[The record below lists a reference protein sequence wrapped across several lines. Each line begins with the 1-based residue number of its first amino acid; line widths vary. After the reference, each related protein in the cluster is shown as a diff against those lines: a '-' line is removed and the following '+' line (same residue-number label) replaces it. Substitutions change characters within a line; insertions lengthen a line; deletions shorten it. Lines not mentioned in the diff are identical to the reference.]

1 MSRASVGTSHG
12 SGFMEVARR
21 AWDQALTDFFHP
33 PLPEPQIENKADA
46 SSFFYIDSGTWTVHL
61 NTAGVP
67 PYMDANEA
75 DPYLLSV
82 CHHEIQHY
90 LLCPYDGVTNGMMFA
105 GARKKVNDATAMFV
119 CNLFADLVV
128 DSKLLKRYPLLTHER
143 VNASIHESVLR
154 VHEPSPLWTL
164 IVATY
169 RAMWGFPIP
178 AKATVDDR
186 TFDAAKEIANITR
199 KTMDNESR
207 WPKACENIAKIVADW
222 LPEEEEDQLP
232 GMESLDGSDSTG
244 GEGTGDDGDGTVLVP
259 LDVDAVM
266 GSPIEVRNGDL
277 ARRCI
282 DGGDSAEDL
291 DVELERLAVEVEQ
304 RNGNLKDLEGVYLTA
319 GVGSPRKKWIR
330 FWYRA
335 KARSTLRI
343 EVVQQKYEGSAPL
356 SPEVWRLGDSI
367 EDLDIVQSLQ
377 AFPVLIPN
385 KSTRKWMKVD
395 SMGTERSK
403 SLPDMLIVIDSSGS
417 MTWGMRS
424 KTVSGSYHTAL
435 VSAFAAMEVAL
446 RKGSRVA
453 TINFSDGSRSS
464 KWSTSRESAE
474 RVLLAYQGGGTVAP
488 IKKIVAACEAA
499 ESQVMVLMITD
510 AEIANWK
517 KFIDSIRDLT
527 TKGHKP
533 FIFHIGAHT
542 GKRKSKI
549 QKSLE
554 DAGANVFPIKS
565 VKDLPGLVIREV
577 RGVFAEQ

>member
-1 MSRASVGTSHG
+1 MSRAVEGPSHD
-12 SGFMEVARR
+12 SGFLEVARR
-21 AWDQALTDFFHP
+21 AWNQALIDFYHP
-33 PLPEPQIENKADA
+33 PLPEPQIENKAEA

-61 NTAGVP
+61 NVAGVP

-75 DPYLLSV
+75 EPYLRSV

-90 LLCPYDGVTNGMMFA
+90 LLCPYDGVTNGLMFA
-105 GARKKVNDATAMFV
+105 GARKNVNDATAMFV
-119 CNLFADLVV
+119 CNMFADLVV
-128 DSKLLKRYPLLTHER
+128 DSKLLKRYPSLTHER
-143 VNASIHESVLR
+143 VNACLHESVLR
-154 VHEPSPLWTL
+154 IHEPSPLWIL
-164 IVATY
+164 IAGTY

-178 AKATVDDR
+178 SKAKIDDR
-186 TFDAAKEIANITR
+186 TFAVAQEITKIAR
-199 KTMDNESR
+199 KSIDNESR
-207 WPKACENIAKIVADW
+207 WPKACEKIAKIIADW
-222 LPEEEEDQLP
+222 MPDDEENQLP
-232 GMESLDGSDSTG
+232 GMGGLDGKETSGSDG
-244 GEGTGDDGDGTVLVP
+244 MGDAGEDTVLVP

-277 ARRCI
+277 ARKCM
-282 DGGDSAEDL
+282 DSDSVDVSDAEM
-291 DVELERLAVEVEQ
+291 ERLAVEVEQ
-304 RNGNLKDLEGVYLTA
+304 RNGNLEDLEGVYLTA
-319 GVGSPRKKWIR
+319 GVGSPRKEWIR

-335 KARSTLRI
+335 KAQGTLRI
-343 EVVQQKYEGSAPL
+343 EVVKQRYEGSAPL
-356 SPEVWRLGDSI
+356 TPEVWRLGDPI

-385 KSTRKWMKVD
+385 RSTRKWMKVE
-395 SMGTERSK
+395 SLGTERSK

-446 RKGSRVA
+446 RKGSRIA
-453 TINFSDGSRSS
+453 AINFSDGSHSS
-464 KWSTSRESAE
+464 NWSTTREGAE

-488 IKKIVAACEAA
+488 TKKIMEACDKA

-527 TKGHKP
+527 TRGHKP
-533 FIFHIGAHT
+533 FIFHIGA
-542 GKRKSKI
+542 GKRKTKV
-549 QKSLE
+549 QRSLE
-554 DAGANVFPIKS
+554 DAGASVFPIKS

-577 RGVFAEQ
+577 HGVYDR